1 MVGLTGVGLEAI
13 IWRHDWEASRDPAAK
28 QALLDYNQEDCEAL
42 EIVANSLVDL
52 YHAAPVEQK
61 SPRNDVVYTG
71 EMKRESL
78 FGFGRIEFALPEM
91 ETINKPPIGI
101 ISASAS
107 M

>member
-1 MVGLTGVGLEAI
+1 
-13 IWRHDWEASRDPAAK
+13 
-28 QALLDYNQEDCEAL
+28 
-42 EIVANSLVDL
+42 
-52 YHAAPVEQK
+52 
-61 SPRNDVVYTG
+61 VVYTG